1 MVNEQSGSETSEGD
15 STEEDATGE
24 ASVEVDDAPAED
36 RSADEP
42 PIEVSRAERLVDL
55 LSDTESLAIICHD
68 NPDPD
73 CLASALALERV
84 AEYAS
89 VWDVT
94 FFYGG
99 EVTHP
104 QNRVFVNLLDID
116 LEQCT
121 ADAVAEFD
129 RIALVDCSIP
139 GRNNGLQPETSVDIV
154 IDHHP
159 GDEPPATFVDVREE
173 YSSTTSIIVEY
184 HRALDL
190 PLDSELATALLFAIR
205 RETLDFLQNV
215 TKKEYAAAL
224 YLHPFVDLSL
234 LREMNDPPLSEI
246 TVDAIAEAIRTRTV
260 QSAYLVAS
268 VGRSTERDV
277 LPQAA
282 DYLLNLEGVQT
293 VLVFGISGDQIH
305 VSARSADSRV
315 DLGSLLETVFG
326 DVGSA
331 GGHDDRAAAQIP
343 LGLFADASK
352 NGDDLID
359 IAARIIERRFFRA
372 AGYEDADISGA
383 ERN

>member
-1 MVNEQSGSETSEGD
+1 MANEQPPSETAETDSAEGG
-15 STEEDATGE
+15 TVEEDDAT
-24 ASVEVDDAPAED
+24 AED

-42 PIEVSRAERLVDL
+42 SIEVSRAERLVDL

-104 QNRVFVNLLDID
+104 QNRVFVNLLDIE

-139 GRNNGLQPETSVDIV
+139 GRNNSLPPETTVDIV

-159 GDEPPATFVDVREE
+159 ADEPPATFVDVREE

-215 TKKEYAAAL
+215 TEKEYVAAL

-268 VGRSTERDV
+268 VGRSPERDV

-293 VLVFGISGDQIH
+293 VLVFGISGDEIH
-305 VSARSADSRV
+305 VSARSTDSRV
-315 DLGSLLETVFG
+315 NLGTLLEKVFG

-343 LGLFADASK
+343 LGLFADASRE
-352 NGDDLID
+352 GDDLIN

-372 AGYEDADISGA
+372 AGYEDGDISGE